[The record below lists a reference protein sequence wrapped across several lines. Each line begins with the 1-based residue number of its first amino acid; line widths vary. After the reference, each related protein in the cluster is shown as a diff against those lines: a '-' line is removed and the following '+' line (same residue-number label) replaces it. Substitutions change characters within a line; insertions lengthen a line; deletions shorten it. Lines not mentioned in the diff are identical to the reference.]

1 MGLNVDATVSHT
13 FLLQGKKIE
22 QTSTYKYLGVT
33 VSDRPNYLEQQEKS
47 LLAKSNRLKRRV
59 WNLARHSYNPYIVG
73 RTLWKALGVPAV
85 TYAGDVLAYS
95 TPAMKCLDRHQNEL
109 GRWLHGGNSA
119 TATAAVT
126 GEMGWSPYEI
136 RETRSK
142 ILYAGRLKFMPETNV
157 SKRMYLHLRYRNIKT
172 HWIRRITALEAKY
185 GRDSKRHETKSA
197 AAWDKVTIKEITEA
211 STKACRAAVAK
222 KQSLTLYAQHT
233 TEPQQR
239 PFYCGE
245 RESGFL
251 FQARTGSLLTQQRRH
266 DRNVRVRPEVPAVR
280 SPQQNSGPHPLR
292 KPQDARRRLGSQ
304 GPSRKLGSVR
314 ELNTGPGQR
323 GRAHEATPPPLGA
336 ALPAR

>member
-1 MGLNVDATVSHT
+1 M
-13 FLLQGKKIE
+13 
-22 QTSTYKYLGVT
+22 
-33 VSDRPNYLEQQEKS
+33 
-47 LLAKSNRLKRRV
+47 
-59 WNLARHSYNPYIVG
+59 G

-109 GRWLHGGNSA
+109 GRWLLGGNSA

-136 RETRSK
+136 REARSK

-157 SKRMYLHLRYRNIKT
+157 SKRIYLHLRYRNIKT

-211 STKACRAAVAK
+211 NTKAWRAAVAK
-222 KQSLTLYAQHT
+222 KQSLTLYAKHT

-239 PFYCGE
+239 PFYRGD
-245 RESGFL
+245 RESGLF

-266 DRNVRVRPEVPAVR
+266 ELFGSDPRCRLCGAPSETVDHILYECPKMPVDVSAAKVLAESLALSGNSTQDRAREAVLTKQR
-280 SPQQNSGPHPLR
+280 LRLWEQHCRHADADKLCDAAASQQRAATSPRDCSA
-292 KPQDARRRLGSQ
+292 D
-304 GPSRKLGSVR
+304 
-314 ELNTGPGQR
+314 
-323 GRAHEATPPPLGA
+323 
-336 ALPAR
+336 